1 MVLTN
6 MNRPL
11 LSESSVDNIK
21 GIGLKKK
28 EALARLGVNTIRDLC
43 FFYPR
48 KYRDFSRVYSV
59 REAIYAY
66 DKGKKTS
73 ALIGGKIISARK
85 NRSISGKNITRVI
98 IGEGVYKVEL
108 IFIGTPYIL
117 NLLNRE
123 SSFYFY
129 GKLND
134 SRKKGTY
141 VMIHPEIISKDRLKN
156 LYEPIYPL
164 SRNLKQGDVRKAVK
178 AALECNLEEPL
189 PKTILDRW
197 NLMPLKESLYNIHIP
212 TDRQGLIEG
221 RRRIKFQEIFIVTL
235 ALEQLKYTRRCGTP
249 KKAEIDPFIDSM
261 EFVLTEGQKQTL
273 VHIERDMESTN
284 SMNRLLQGDVG
295 SGKTV
300 VASAALYKNA
310 MSGFQGAFMVPTELL
325 AKQHYK
331 ELKNRLEPFGITV
344 GIITGSM
351 TKKVG
356 DDAKK
361 SISEGDTQVIV
372 GTHSLIQETVMFKN
386 LGLVITDEQHRFGV
400 NQRFVLKEKGINP
413 DILLMSATPIPR
425 TLTTVF
431 YKDMDISTIRQL
443 PKGRKTIKTTV
454 LEFENRKFAYEFA
467 EKEISKGRQVYVVVP
482 LVEENPDLDLSSLEK
497 TYEELSKKLKK
508 KNISTGFV
516 YGSMKQTDKDK
527 VMESFYKKDIDV
539 LVSTT
544 VIEVGINVP
553 NATVMIIENAERF
566 GLAQLHQLRGRV
578 GRGGE
583 QSYCFLV
590 TGRGDIG
597 SVARERNKIMET
609 SQDGFFIS
617 REDLKLR
624 GPGEI
629 FGERQHGIPDL
640 KMVNFMENL
649 DLVEEIRGTLTEM
662 EICLDREPLKKELEY
677 YCIK

>member
-6 MNRPL
+6 MNKPL

-295 SGKTV
+295 LGKTV

>member
-6 MNRPL
+6 MNKPL

-590 TGRGDIG
+590 TGRGDIS

>member
-1 MVLTN
+1 ML
-6 MNRPL
+6 
-11 LSESSVDNIK
+11 
-21 GIGLKKK
+21 
-28 EALARLGVNTIRDLC
+28 
-43 FFYPR
+43 
-48 KYRDFSRVYSV
+48 KYR
-59 REAIYAY
+59 
-66 DKGKKTS
+66 
-73 ALIGGKIISARK
+73 
-85 NRSISGKNITRVI
+85 
-98 IGEGVYKVEL
+98 
-108 IFIGTPYIL
+108 
-117 NLLNRE
+117 
-123 SSFYFY
+123 
-129 GKLND
+129 
-134 SRKKGTY
+134 
-141 VMIHPEIISKDRLKN
+141 
-156 LYEPIYPL
+156 
-164 SRNLKQGDVRKAVK
+164 
-178 AALECNLEEPL
+178 
-189 PKTILDRW
+189 
-197 NLMPLKESLYNIHIP
+197 
-212 TDRQGLIEG
+212 
-221 RRRIKFQEIFIVTL
+221 
-235 ALEQLKYTRRCGTP
+235 
-249 KKAEIDPFIDSM
+249 
-261 EFVLTEGQKQTL
+261 
-273 VHIERDMESTN
+273 
-284 SMNRLLQGDVG
+284 
-295 SGKTV
+295 
-300 VASAALYKNA
+300 
-310 MSGFQGAFMVPTELL
+310 
-325 AKQHYK
+325 
-331 ELKNRLEPFGITV
+331 
-344 GIITGSM
+344 
-351 TKKVG
+351 
-356 DDAKK
+356 
-361 SISEGDTQVIV
+361 
-372 GTHSLIQETVMFKN
+372 
-386 LGLVITDEQHRFGV
+386 
-400 NQRFVLKEKGINP
+400 
-413 DILLMSATPIPR
+413 
-425 TLTTVF
+425 
-431 YKDMDISTIRQL
+431 
-443 PKGRKTIKTTV
+443 
-454 LEFENRKFAYEFA
+454 AYEFA

>member
-6 MNRPL
+6 MNKPL

-156 LYEPIYPL
+156 PYEPIYPL

>member
-1 MVLTN
+1 
-6 MNRPL
+6 
-11 LSESSVDNIK
+11 
-21 GIGLKKK
+21 
-28 EALARLGVNTIRDLC
+28 
-43 FFYPR
+43 
-48 KYRDFSRVYSV
+48 
-59 REAIYAY
+59 
-66 DKGKKTS
+66 
-73 ALIGGKIISARK
+73 
-85 NRSISGKNITRVI
+85 
-98 IGEGVYKVEL
+98 
-108 IFIGTPYIL
+108 
-117 NLLNRE
+117 
-123 SSFYFY
+123 
-129 GKLND
+129 
-134 SRKKGTY
+134 
-141 VMIHPEIISKDRLKN
+141 
-156 LYEPIYPL
+156 
-164 SRNLKQGDVRKAVK
+164 
-178 AALECNLEEPL
+178 
-189 PKTILDRW
+189 
-197 NLMPLKESLYNIHIP
+197 
-212 TDRQGLIEG
+212 
-221 RRRIKFQEIFIVTL
+221 
-235 ALEQLKYTRRCGTP
+235 
-249 KKAEIDPFIDSM
+249 
-261 EFVLTEGQKQTL
+261 
-273 VHIERDMESTN
+273 
-284 SMNRLLQGDVG
+284 
-295 SGKTV
+295 
-300 VASAALYKNA
+300 
-310 MSGFQGAFMVPTELL
+310 
-325 AKQHYK
+325 
-331 ELKNRLEPFGITV
+331 
-344 GIITGSM
+344 
-351 TKKVG
+351 
-356 DDAKK
+356 
-361 SISEGDTQVIV
+361 
-372 GTHSLIQETVMFKN
+372 MFKN

>member
-6 MNRPL
+6 MNKPL

>member
-6 MNRPL
+6 MNKPL

-189 PKTILDRW
+189 PKKILDRW